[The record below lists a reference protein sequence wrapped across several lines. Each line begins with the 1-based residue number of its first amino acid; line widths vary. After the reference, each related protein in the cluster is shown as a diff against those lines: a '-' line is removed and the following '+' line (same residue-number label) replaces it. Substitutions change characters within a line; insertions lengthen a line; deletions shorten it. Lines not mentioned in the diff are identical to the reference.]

1 MTNRIFANIRKG
13 SGKTY
18 SYVARYVIALIC
30 FTSLTAN
37 ATVYYVTPDGAGGGT
52 SWSDATTLAGA
63 NGKVAAGDT
72 ICMKAGTYTMTAGVT
87 ISKAIAVEGGYK
99 GEVDGDLTLAD
110 NPETVLDGAYNSGV
124 TEAVTITSSSG
135 TNYFYRMAFARFYR
149 RGFFKKSK
157 SSLEMYDCRF
167 LNNSPTIDLT
177 HQQANTYTGTG
188 GGRGG
193 CFAGHTGDYASTAT
207 LVLSNCVFQGNVLTK
222 VFRKQT
228 TSTSTRYGV
237 GYGFGANFSN
247 WEKVSLLDCSF
258 IDNGFD
264 SSVTNVSSSS
274 SSDLY
279 APVRYGKGAAFYA
292 YKAPIKAENCK
303 FIGNNYLIASDITLQ
318 GIVDLNSGCGG
329 STFNNCAW
337 VGNRVARGSYSL
349 SNQRYASA
357 VTVDVGT
364 GSKVD
369 INNCTIAYNIAGSRV
384 SAAGLIVN
392 TGDVSVR
399 NSIIYGNSVRS
410 STAAPAYKDIQ
421 GISANGSLNVSTSL
435 LTKEYANAYITESD
449 CKYGNPEFVT
459 SDNDFQSFIKIGA
472 VSGNIYNYFFDPDK
486 KDEVMNFDVHLLSAD
501 GYFDN
506 SGKYYAKGSTDVTSM
521 AIDAGSVES
530 DYSNEPKPNGG
541 VVNLGCYGNTP
552 EASNSPSGGQP
563 MLATDDVV
571 VTFTEYG
578 QPTITV
584 TPKAADS
591 SKYKAIVSINVT
603 GKVKGSGVI
612 AEETKIFDF
621 SKAGIEPGNIV
632 EMAIQEIFE
641 PDSQLSVSVTV
652 AADGAEDVSVEK
664 TVSVSGTLPECYG
677 HGNNNVVHYW
687 ADAPGRNDGSS
698 WVHAYRDLSSALGAL
713 SAEKSELWVA
723 GSNVM
728 HASTATLAS
737 TFNSTIRGGFTEC
750 CDSLEDRED
759 GAISV
764 IDGNNKYVLF
774 NVSVTGGLTCFIER
788 MKFCR
793 SGSRN
798 IKKFGQGNLSLYG
811 CVISDCAKS
820 VTGSGICISG
830 EQDETV
836 DKSEIVAGEN
846 LFDSCCFE
854 NLAHTTSSKYDC
866 SGAAVFARN
875 AINVVFNDCGFERNG
890 NLDELFSRDGRGG
903 VAIYALDAPVIA
915 NGCYFI
921 GNVERTLVGSSN
933 PSTTEREY
941 QVNFR
946 SSGCVTLHGSCGNS
960 AFTNCLWL
968 GNCGTYCN
976 DNNSRKV
983 GSSTNSAA
991 VVVSLRN
998 ASDTVDFANCTFAYN
1013 MSDSEFSSTGILLL
1027 KGKGNAVNSIFTGAV
1042 TGTCSRVANQVYV
1055 NKGSSMTLDYCMF
1068 DAEGDYGA
1076 AEGGTVT
1083 ASNIMYADPRLV
1095 YSRDEFATGG
1105 NVDMVNGIYKSNGS
1119 GIASVLANANAHL
1132 RGGSGYT
1139 DENTQT
1145 IVTTYR
1151 RDASPAIDAGKPGY
1165 DCSLEI
1171 KPNGRRVNLGFYG
1184 NTPWATMS
1192 AVRGMRII
1200 IR

>member
-1 MTNRIFANIRKG
+1 MTKLAKIL
-13 SGKTY
+13 SL
-18 SYVARYVIALIC
+18 IATC
-30 FTSLTAN
+30 FIQSAY
-37 ATVYYVTPDGAGGGT
+37 AAVYYVTPDGTGAGT

-63 NGKVAAGDT
+63 NGKVATGDT
-72 ICMKAGTYTMTAGVT
+72 IRMKAGTYMMTARVDIKKPIT
-87 ISKAIAVEGGYK
+87 IEGGYK
-99 GEVDGDLTLAD
+99 GEVDDDLTLAD
-110 NPETVLDGAYNSGV
+110 VPETVLEGGYKDSASP
-124 TEAVTITSSSG
+124 TEAIWVENGSG
-135 TNYFYRMAFARFYR
+135 TNYFYRLTFKRFYR
-149 RGFFKKSK
+149 RGFFKKGNA
-157 SSLEMYDCRF
+157 SLEMYDCRF

-177 HQQANTYTGTG
+177 HQQANTYGGTG
-188 GGRGG
+188 GGRGA
-193 CFAGHTGDYASTAT
+193 CFAGHTGDYTSTAT
-207 LVLSNCVFQGNVLTK
+207 LVLSNCVFQGNVLTR
-222 VFRKQT
+222 VLRPQA
-228 TSTSTRYGV
+228 SAQSSSTRYSAGF
-237 GYGFGANFSN
+237 GFGANFSN
-247 WEKVSLLDCSF
+247 WKKVNLLDCSF

-264 SSVTNVSSSS
+264 SSITNVSNSSTS
-274 SSDLY
+274 TFY

-303 FIGNNYLIASDITLQ
+303 FIGNNYLIASDTSPLQ

-349 SNQRYASA
+349 GNQRYASA
-357 VTVDVGT
+357 VTVDVSAGNT
-364 GSKVD
+364 VD
-369 INNCTIAYNIAGSRV
+369 FNNCTIAYNIAGSRV

-459 SDNDFQSFIKIGA
+459 SDNDFQSCIKIGTSA
-472 VSGNIYNYFFDPDK
+472 GSSDKCLYNYFFDPDK
-486 KDEVMNFDVHLLSAD
+486 KLEVLNFDVHLLSAD

-521 AIDAGSVES
+521 AIDAGSVDS
-530 DYSNEPKPNGG
+530 DYSNEPMPNGG

-552 EASNSPSGGQP
+552 EASKSPSGGQP
-563 MLATDDVV
+563 TLAADDVV

-584 TPKAADS
+584 TPKAVDS

-632 EMAIQEIFE
+632 EMAIQEIFD

-698 WVHAYRDLSSALGAL
+698 WVNAYRDLSSALSAL
-713 SAEKSELWVA
+713 TAEKSELWIA
-723 GSNVM
+723 GSNVLY
-728 HASTATLAS
+728 SSSATFPA
-737 TFNSTIRGGFTEC
+737 TFNATIRGGFTEYS
-750 CDSLEDRED
+750 DALEDREV

-764 IDGNNKYVLF
+764 VDGNNKYSPF
-774 NVSVTGGLTCFIER
+774 SISVAQGATCFIER
-788 MKFCR
+788 VKFCR
-793 SGSRN
+793 GGSRN
-798 IKKFGQGNLSLYG
+798 IIKSGSGTFSMSG
-811 CVISDCAKS
+811 CVVSDCAKEEK
-820 VTGSGICISG
+820 GSGIYFSG
-830 EQDETV
+830 
-836 DKSEIVAGEN
+836 GEN
-846 LFDSCCFE
+846 LFDSCQFK
-854 NLAHTTSSKYDC
+854 NLGNDVGDSKYAA
-866 SGAAVFARN
+866 SGAAMYVTGANKVFLDN
-875 AINVVFNDCGFERNG
+875 CNFERNG
-890 NLDELFSRDGRGG
+890 NLDKLFSRDGRGG
-903 VAIYALDAPVIA
+903 VAIYSENTPVIA
-915 NGCYFI
+915 TGCSFV
-921 GNVERTLVGSSN
+921 GNVGRSMVSKDGVFHSAGSVMLYN
-933 PSTTEREY
+933 A
-941 QVNFR
+941 
-946 SSGCVTLHGSCGNS
+946 CGGS

-976 DNNSRKV
+976 DSADRKT
-983 GSSTNSAA
+983 GTSTNSAA
-991 VVVSLRN
+991 VVVNLSN
-998 ASDTVDFANCTFAYN
+998 ASSTVDFANCTFAYN
-1013 MSDSEFSSTGILLL
+1013 MSDSELSPTGVLML
-1027 KGKGNAVNSIFTGAV
+1027 KGTGSAVNSIFTGAV

-1055 NKGSSMTLDYCMF
+1055 NSGATMALDYCMF

-1095 YSRDEFATGG
+1095 YSRDDFAADG

-1119 GIASVLANANAHL
+1119 GINFVLANANAHL
-1132 RGGSGYT
+1132 LGGSGYT
-1139 DENTQT
+1139 DEKTGQVVKT
-1145 IVTTYR
+1145 SR
-1151 RDASPAIDAGKPGY
+1151 RYPSPAIDAGKPGY
-1165 DCSLEI
+1165 DYSLEPQ
-1171 KPNGRRVNLGFYG
+1171 PNGRRVNLGFYG

-1192 AVRGMRII
+1192 DRRGMKII

>member
-1 MTNRIFANIRKG
+1 MNPIKKLVAAISAAFSIFSA
-13 SGKTY
+13 Y
-18 SYVARYVIALIC
+18 AAAVL
-30 FTSLTAN
+30 
-37 ATVYYVTPDGAGGGT
+37 YVTPDGTGGGT
-52 SWSDATTLAGA
+52 SWSDATTLAVA
-63 NGKVAAGDT
+63 NGKVDAGG
-72 ICMKAGTYTMTAGVT
+72 IIRMKAGTYTMTAGVT
-87 ISKAIAVEGGYK
+87 ISKAITVEGGYK
-99 GEVDGDLTLAD
+99 GEINDDPTDDLVLAD

-124 TEAVTITSSSG
+124 TEAVTVTSSSG

-177 HQQANTYTGTG
+177 HQQANTYSGTG

-207 LVLSNCVFQGNVLTK
+207 LVLSNCVFQGNVLTR
-222 VFRKQT
+222 VLRKQT
-228 TSTSTRYGV
+228 TTSSTRYSAGF
-237 GYGFGANFSN
+237 GFGANFSN
-247 WEKVSLLDCSF
+247 WGKVSLLDCRF

-274 SSDLY
+274 SSDLF

-303 FIGNNYLIASDITLQ
+303 FIGNNYLIASDIALQ

-349 SNQRYASA
+349 GNQRYASA
-357 VTVDVGT
+357 VTVDVSAGNT
-364 GSKVD
+364 VD
-369 INNCTIAYNIAGSRV
+369 FNNCTIAYNIAGSRV
-384 SAAGLIVN
+384 SAAGIIVN

-421 GISANGSLNVSTSL
+421 GTSANGSLNVSTSL

-459 SDNDFQSFIKIGA
+459 SDSDFQSCIKIGV
-472 VSGNIYNYFFDPDK
+472 VSDKIYNYFFDPDK
-486 KDEVMNFDVHLLSAD
+486 KDEVLNFDVHLLSAD

-506 SGKYYAKGSTDVTSM
+506 SGKHYAKGSSDVTSV

-530 DYSNEPKPNGG
+530 DYSNEPMPNGG

-563 MLATDDVV
+563 TLAADDVV

-621 SKAGIEPGNIV
+621 SKAGVEPGNIV
-632 EMAIQEIFE
+632 EMAILEIFE
-641 PDSQLSVSVTV
+641 PDSQLSVSIRVT
-652 AADGAEDVSVEK
+652 ADGAQDVVLEK
-664 TVSVSGTLPECYG
+664 TVSVSGSLPECYG
-677 HGNNNVVHYW
+677 RGNNNVVHYW

-713 SAEKSELWVA
+713 SAQKSELWVA
-723 GSNVM
+723 GSNVL

-764 IDGNNKYVLF
+764 IDGNNKYSPF
-774 NVSVTGGLTCFIER
+774 TVSVTGGLTCFIER

-793 SGSRN
+793 SSSRN
-798 IKKFGQGNLSLYG
+798 IKKFGQGNISLYG

-820 VTGSGICISG
+820 VIGSGICISG

-846 LFDSCCFE
+846 LFNSCCFE
-854 NLAHTTSSKYDC
+854 NLAHTTASKYNC
-866 SGAAVFARN
+866 AGAAVWVRN
-875 AINVVFNDCGFERNG
+875 AVKVIFNDCKFKRNG
-890 NLDELFSRDGRGG
+890 NLDKLFSRDGRGG
-903 VAIYALDAPVIA
+903 VAIYSEDTPVVA
-915 NGCYFI
+915 NGCSFV
-921 GNVERTLVGSSN
+921 GNVERSVGSKDN
-933 PSTTEREY
+933 
-941 QVNFR
+941 VF
-946 SSGCVTLHGSCGNS
+946 HAAGSVMLYNACGGS

-976 DNNSRKV
+976 DSSERRL
-983 GSSTNSAA
+983 GTSTNSAS
-991 VVVSLRN
+991 VVVNLSS
-998 ASDTVDFANCTFAYN
+998 ASATVDFANCTFAYN
-1013 MSDSEFSSTGILLL
+1013 MSDSALSSTGILIL
-1027 KGKGNAVNSIFTGAV
+1027 KGTGSAVNSIFTGAV

-1095 YSRDEFATGG
+1095 YSRDDFASGG

-1119 GIASVLANANAHL
+1119 GINSVLANANVHL
-1132 RGGSGYT
+1132 RGRPGYT
-1139 DENTQT
+1139 DENTGLF
-1145 IVTTYR
+1145 VR
-1151 RDASPAIDAGKPGY
+1151 GSGLVPSPAIDAGKPGY
-1165 DCSLEI
+1165 DYSLE
-1171 KPNGRRVNLGFYG
+1171 PVSNGRRVNLGFYG
-1184 NTPWATMS
+1184 NTPWATLS
-1192 AVRGMRII
+1192 ARHGLSVIVR
-1200 IR
+1200 

>member
-1 MTNRIFANIRKG
+1 MTKLAKIL
-13 SGKTY
+13 SL
-18 SYVARYVIALIC
+18 IATC
-30 FTSLTAN
+30 FIQSVYA
-37 ATVYYVTPDGAGGGT
+37 AVYYVTPDGTGNGT

-63 NGKVAAGDT
+63 NAKVAAGDT
-72 ICMKAGTYTMTAGVT
+72 IRMKAGTYTMTATVT
-87 ISKAIAVEGGYK
+87 ISKAITVEGGYK
-99 GEVDGDLTLAD
+99 GEVDEDLTLAD

-177 HQQANTYTGTG
+177 HQQDNTYGGTG
-188 GGRGG
+188 GGRGA
-193 CFAGHTGDYASTAT
+193 CFAGHTGDYESTAT
-207 LVLSNCVFQGNVLTK
+207 LVLSNCIFRGNVLTR
-222 VFRKQT
+222 VLRPQT
-228 TSTSTRYGV
+228 GSSSTRYSAGF
-237 GYGFGANFSN
+237 GFGANFSN
-247 WEKVSLLDCSF
+247 WKKVNLLDCSF

-264 SSVTNVSSSS
+264 SSITNVSNSSTS
-274 SSDLY
+274 TLY

-349 SNQRYASA
+349 NNQRYASA
-357 VTVDVGT
+357 VTVDVSAGNT
-364 GSKVD
+364 VD
-369 INNCTIAYNIAGSRV
+369 FNNCTIAYNIAGSRV

-435 LTKEYANAYITESD
+435 LTREYANAYITESD

-459 SDNDFQSFIKIGA
+459 NENDFQSCVKIGA
-472 VSGNIYNYFFDPDK
+472 VSSSIYNYFFEPERKSD
-486 KDEVMNFDVHLLSAD
+486 VLNFDVHLLSAD

-506 SGKYYAKGSTDVTSM
+506 SGKSYPKGSTDVTSI
-521 AIDAGSVES
+521 AIDAGAVDS
-530 DYSNEPKPNGG
+530 DYSKEPMPNGG

-552 EASNSPSGGQP
+552 EASKSPSGGQP
-563 MLATDDVV
+563 TLAADDVV

-621 SKAGIEPGNIV
+621 SKAGIEPENIV
-632 EMAIQEIFE
+632 EMAIQEIFD
-641 PDSQLSVSVTV
+641 PDSQLTISIRVT
-652 AADGAEDVSVEK
+652 ADGAQDVVLEK
-664 TVSVSGTLPECYG
+664 TVSVSGSLPECYG
-677 HGNNNVVHYW
+677 RGNNNVVHYW

-723 GSNVM
+723 GSNVL
-728 HASTATLAS
+728 HASTATLVS

-764 IDGNNKYVLF
+764 IDGNNKYALF
-774 NVSVTGGLTCFIER
+774 TVSVTGGLTCFIER

-830 EQDETV
+830 EQDEGV
-836 DKSEIVAGEN
+836 DKSVIVAGEN

-854 NLAHTTSSKYDC
+854 NLAHTTSSKYNC
-866 SGAAVFARN
+866 AGAAVWVRN
-875 AINVVFNDCGFERNG
+875 AVNVILNDCEFKRNG
-890 NLDELFSRDGRGG
+890 NFDKLFSRDGRGG
-903 VAIYALDAPVIA
+903 AAIYSEDTPVVA
-915 NGCYFI
+915 NGCSFV
-921 GNVERTLVGSSN
+921 GNVERSVGSKDN
-933 PSTTEREY
+933 I
-941 QVNFR
+941 
-946 SSGCVTLHGSCGNS
+946 LHSAGSVMLYNACGGS

-976 DNNSRKV
+976 DQDSRRI
-983 GSSTNSAA
+983 GTSTNSAA
-991 VVVSLRN
+991 VVVSLKN
-998 ASDTVDFANCTFAYN
+998 STDTVDFANCTFAYN
-1013 MSDSEFSSTGILLL
+1013 MSDSELSSAGILML
-1027 KGKGNAVNSIFTGAV
+1027 KGKGSAVNSIFTGAV

-1095 YSRDEFATGG
+1095 YSRDDFATGG
-1105 NVDMVNGIYKSNGS
+1105 NVDLVNGIYNSNGS

-1132 RGGSGYT
+1132 LGGSGYT
-1139 DENTQT
+1139 DEKSGQVVKTS
-1145 IVTTYR
+1145 R
-1151 RDASPAIDAGKPGY
+1151 RYPSPAIDAGKPGY
-1165 DCSLEI
+1165 DYSLEPM
-1171 KPNGRRVNLGFYG
+1171 PNGRRVNLGFYG

-1192 AVRGMRII
+1192 DRRGMKII

>member
-1 MTNRIFANIRKG
+1 MTKLAKIL
-13 SGKTY
+13 SL
-18 SYVARYVIALIC
+18 IATC
-30 FTSLTAN
+30 FIQSAY
-37 ATVYYVTPDGAGGGT
+37 AAVYYVTPDGTGAGT

-63 NGKVAAGDT
+63 NAKVATGDT
-72 ICMKAGTYTMTAGVT
+72 IRMKAGTYTMTARVT
-87 ISKAIAVEGGYK
+87 ISKSITVEGGYK
-99 GEVDGDLTLAD
+99 GEVDEDLTLAD
-110 NPETVLDGAYNSGV
+110 DPETVLDGEYNSSV
-124 TEAVTITSSSG
+124 TEPIYVTTNSSG
-135 TNYFYRMAFARFYR
+135 TNYFYRLVFSRFYR
-149 RGFFKKSK
+149 RGFLKESK

-167 LNNSPTIDLT
+167 LNNSPTYDLS
-177 HQQANTYTGTG
+177 HQQSTVYTETG
-188 GGRGG
+188 GGRGA
-193 CFAGHTGDYASTAT
+193 CFAGHTGDYATTAS

-222 VFRKQT
+222 VYQ
-228 TSTSTRYGV
+228 SSRYSG
-237 GYGFGANFSN
+237 GFGFGANFSN
-247 WEKVSLLDCSF
+247 WKEVSLIECSF
-258 IDNGFD
+258 VDNGIVNT
-264 SSVTNVSSSS
+264 VTNVSASS

-279 APVRYGKGAAFYA
+279 APIRYGKGAAFYA
-292 YKAPIKAENCK
+292 YNAPIKAENCK
-303 FIGNNYLIASDITLQ
+303 FIGNNYLIASDTGLQ
-318 GIVDLNSGCGG
+318 GIVDLHTGCGG
-329 STFNNCAW
+329 STFDNCAW

-349 SNQRYASA
+349 GNQKYGSS
-357 VTVDVGT
+357 VVVDVGAGNT
-364 GSKVD
+364 VD
-369 INNCTIAYNIAGSRV
+369 FNNCTIAYNIAGSRV

-410 STAAPAYKDIQ
+410 STAAPEYKDIQ

-459 SDNDFQSFIKIGA
+459 SDNDFQSCIKIGTSSSS
-472 VSGNIYNYFFDPDK
+472 SGKYLYNYFFDPDK
-486 KDEVMNFDVHLLSAD
+486 KSEVLNFDVHLLSAD

-521 AIDAGSVES
+521 AIDAGSVDS
-530 DYSNEPKPNGG
+530 DYSNEPMPNGG

-563 MLATDDVV
+563 TLAADDVV

-612 AEETKIFDF
+612 AEETKTFEF
-621 SKAGIEPGNIV
+621 SKAGVEPGNSA
-632 EMAIQEIFE
+632 EMAIQEIFD
-641 PDSQLSVSVTV
+641 PDSQLSVSITV

-723 GSNVM
+723 GSNVL
-728 HASTATLAS
+728 HASTATLES
-737 TFNSTIRGGFTEC
+737 TFNSTIRGGFSEY
-750 CDSLEDRED
+750 CDSLEDREE

-764 IDGNNKYVLF
+764 IDGNDRYALF
-774 NVSVTGGLTCFIER
+774 TVSVTGGLTCFIER

-820 VTGSGICISG
+820 VIGSGICISG

-836 DKSEIVAGEN
+836 DKSVIVAGEN

-854 NLAHTTSSKYDC
+854 NLAHTTSSKYNC
-866 SGAAVFARN
+866 AGAAVWVRN
-875 AINVVFNDCGFERNG
+875 AVNVILNDCEFKRNG
-890 NLDELFSRDGRGG
+890 NFDKLFSRDGRGG
-903 VAIYALDAPVIA
+903 AAIYSEDTPVVA
-915 NGCYFI
+915 NGCSFV
-921 GNVERTLVGSSN
+921 GNVERSVGSKDN
-933 PSTTEREY
+933 I
-941 QVNFR
+941 
-946 SSGCVTLHGSCGNS
+946 LHSAGSVMLYNACGGS

-976 DNNSRKV
+976 DSSERRL
-983 GSSTNSAA
+983 GTSTNSAA
-991 VVVSLRN
+991 VVVNL
-998 ASDTVDFANCTFAYN
+998 ASASQTVDFANCTFAYN
-1013 MSDSEFSSTGILLL
+1013 MSDSALSPTGILML
-1027 KGKGNAVNSIFTGAV
+1027 KGKGSAVNSIFTGAV

-1055 NKGSSMTLDYCMF
+1055 NNVGASMSLDYCMF

-1083 ASNIMYADPRLV
+1083 ASNILYGDPLLV
-1095 YSRDEFATGG
+1095 YSRDAFATDG
-1105 NVDMVNGIYKSNGS
+1105 NVSLIHGIYNSNGT
-1119 GIASVLANANAHL
+1119 GINSVLANANAHL
-1132 RGGSGYT
+1132 LGGSGYT
-1139 DENTQT
+1139 DEKSGQVVKTS
-1145 IVTTYR
+1145 R
-1151 RDASPAIDAGKPGY
+1151 RYPSPAIDAGKPGY
-1165 DCSLEI
+1165 DYSLEPM
-1171 KPNGRRVNLGFYG
+1171 PNGRRVNLGFYG

-1192 AVRGMRII
+1192 DRRGMKII